1 MKTKKEQPTKKA
13 MKRIMAFEASA
24 KASAWAA
31 ARKEKKIEK
40 EWMQMNVEFLTEKVR
55 QKEKL
60 IELLTAENSDKMMM
74 IDELRVQLAVAG
86 EEDGIRTGVAVA
98 AVATPVHTTSC
109 GAADGTHGED
119 ESAASFENP
128 DYQEMLSGLWAQQ
141 NFKISHAK
149 DIISEQKRI
158 IKDSHLI
165 RALLSSE
172 LQQFCTP
179 REPEDI
185 PNALELE

>member
-1 MKTKKEQPTKKA
+1 MKC
-13 MKRIMAFEASA
+13 IMAFEASA
-24 KASAWAA
+24 KASAWAT
-31 ARKEKKIEK
+31 ARKEKKKEK
-40 EWMQMNVEFLTEKVR
+40 ERMQMNVEMLTEKVR

-60 IELLTAENSDKMMM
+60 IELLTADNSEKMMM

-86 EEDGIRTGVAVA
+86 EEDGVRTGVAVA
-98 AVATPVHTTSC
+98 AVATPVNTTC
-109 GAADGTHGED
+109 TDPED
-119 ESAASFENP
+119 EDDAGSAASAEP

-149 DIISEQKRI
+149 DIIADQKRI